1 VVRIDRRGPTAGNG
15 LVRVL
20 IGLLAIGFTI
30 SATAQ
35 DFPLRPDDSL
45 TPGVVASTDADDVCG
60 IVDGLTYSKRH
71 RHTSP
76 ELKREVYAAYHVDH
90 AGREF
95 EMDHRVPLCLGGA
108 DVRENL
114 WPQAGWQHPS
124 YHDKDVLEETVC
136 RMVCRDHTM
145 TLEEGQ
151 AVFLGDWQGGY
162 LRILGH
168 SP

>member
-1 VVRIDRRGPTAGNG
+1 MLMMCA
-15 LVRVL
+15 
-20 IGLLAIGFTI
+20 
-30 SATAQ
+30 
-35 DFPLRPDDSL
+35 
-45 TPGVVASTDADDVCG
+45 AS
-60 IVDGLTYSKRH
+60 
-71 RHTSP
+71 SP